1 MKNNVNESI
10 KKSKVDYADNVILSY
25 REYKDFKKLQA
36 EHEEGYYNLLDTK
49 INKNDS
55 IQTY

>member
-1 MKNNVNESI
+1 MKNNVSRNI
-10 KKSKVDYADNVILSY
+10 KKSKVDYADKIVLSY
-25 REYKDFKKLQA
+25 EEYRDFKKLQA

>member
-1 MKNNVNESI
+1 MKNNVSRNI
-10 KKSKVDYADNVILSY
+10 KKSKVDYADNIVLSY
-25 REYKDFKKLQA
+25 EEYRDFKKLQA
-36 EHEEGYYNLLDTK
+36 EYEEKYCNLLDTK